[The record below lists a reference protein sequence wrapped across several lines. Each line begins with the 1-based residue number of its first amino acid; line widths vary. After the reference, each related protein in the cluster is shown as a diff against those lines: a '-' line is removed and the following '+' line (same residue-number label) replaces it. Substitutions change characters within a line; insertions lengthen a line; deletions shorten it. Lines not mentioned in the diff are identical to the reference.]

1 MKNIIVD
8 SSTRLIEIIENDFK
22 NLSRFPV
29 RFVFVN
35 GFLAWR
41 ELFTYFSNVFTIYE
55 LSDACRGKDTIPD
68 RDIVFS
74 KVRDLLTNNNSV
86 TERIAL
92 LPVAEV
98 LRIRRDAFPIREL
111 ATLQTSQSYS
121 RVIVPLLWPS
131 PSVQEE
137 LNMINRYSS
146 GIIPVMEIK
155 STGINKLQI
164 VSSASIAEKGS
175 KVAHGIREYL
185 EIWEK
190 GGNENVTLVTEQAYN
205 VATVSGDFSVVSFCN
220 AFDRLSRISNFGLI
234 EQHWGSESNW
244 QWLLDE
250 LNGRKNLSE
259 FIFYKLNMNTY
270 NAEKLVHAWSSF
282 DADHQWLALLWAKV
296 ENVVQEDIYNSILQ
310 KTEEPNLFRKVIT
323 LLPFH
328 QHLTLDDISLR
339 TDLMLHLKIR
349 HLDQDFWHM
358 YSDLEDLIE
367 MIRVL
372 PGVGERDTIEILKNV
387 SGLIKA
393 NTPKHLWLQIV
404 ERTHRDLYTYLT
416 YRPFVNPLVVAY
428 MRSYVYSKAC
438 DTLLPELSQ
447 VEEESQTQNFY
458 CFQTR
463 NAVLEEE
470 IPSGGKV
477 YWIDALGLEWAP
489 LLQRKLQS
497 NGLKVE
503 IRIARASLPTITS
516 ENEIMNGK
524 FLSNT
529 LDKIAHDQPY
539 GSFPIAFNKQFKAIS
554 DFASK
559 ITQICSSEDRVLL
572 TSDHGLT
579 RFASK
584 QEKIAVPEGYKSDFR
599 GRFAEMITEGFL
611 ASETNKSWLVDN
623 KRIILRGHN
632 IFVGGNRASGETH
645 GGASIEESLVPVFVV
660 SKIDDIPLEITSYTR
675 EVELSLKEDTYIK
688 LVLSSSRITSV
699 MLKIKTMDIT
709 LHGRKEKPLCWV
721 FTSTSISPGVYDMEV
736 ISTEGLIGCISVQI
750 SKGYKENDLGL

>member
-1 MKNIIVD
+1 MKSIIVD
-8 SSTRLIEIIENDFK
+8 SSARLIEIIENDFQD
-22 NLSRFPV
+22 LSRFPV
-29 RFVFVN
+29 RFIFVN

-41 ELFTYFSNVFTIYE
+41 ELFTYFSNVFTICE

-74 KVRDLLTNNNSV
+74 RVSDLLTNSNSL
-86 TERIAL
+86 TKKIAL

-98 LRIRRDAFPIREL
+98 LRIGRDAFPIKEL
-111 ATLQTSQSYS
+111 ATLEIDPSYS

-164 VSSASIAEKGS
+164 VSSTSIAEKGS
-175 KVAHGIREYL
+175 KVAQGIREYL

-190 GGNENVTLVTEQAYN
+190 GGNENVTLVTEQVCN
-205 VATVSGDFSVVSFCN
+205 IATVSGDFSVVSFRN

-244 QWLLDE
+244 QWLFDE

-259 FIFYKLNMNTY
+259 FISYKLNMNTY
-270 NAEKLVHAWSSF
+270 NPKKLVYSWSSF
-282 DADHQWLALLWAKV
+282 DADYQWLALLWAKF
-296 ENVVQEDIYNSILQ
+296 ENAVQKNIYNFILQ
-310 KTEEPNLFRKVIT
+310 RTEEPKLFKKVIT
-323 LLPFH
+323 LLPFR
-328 QHLTLDDISLR
+328 QHLTLDDITLR
-339 TDLMLHLKIR
+339 TDLMHHLKIR
-349 HLDQDFWHM
+349 HFDQDFWHM
-358 YSDLEDLIE
+358 YNDLEDLIE
-367 MIRVL
+367 MLRVL
-372 PGVGERDTIEILKNV
+372 PGVGERDTIEILNCV
-387 SGLIKA
+387 SKLIKLD
-393 NTPKHLWLQIV
+393 TPKHLWLQIV
-404 ERTHRDLYTYLT
+404 EIIHKDLYTYLT
-416 YRPFVNPLVVAY
+416 YRPFVSDLVASY
-428 MRSYVYSKAC
+428 MKSYVYSKAC
-438 DTLLPELSQ
+438 DTLLPKLSEF
-447 VEEESQTQNFY
+447 EEEWQTHNYY

-470 IPSGGKV
+470 MGTGEKV

-503 IRIARASLPTITS
+503 VRIARASLPTITS
-516 ENEIMNGK
+516 ENEIMNGI

-539 GSFPIAFNKQFKAIS
+539 GLFPIAFNKQFKAIS

-579 RFASK
+579 RFATG

-599 GRFAEMITEGFL
+599 GRFAEMTTEEFL
-611 ASETNKSWLVDN
+611 ASETNKSWLVDD

-645 GGASIEESLVPVFVV
+645 GGASLEESLVPVLVV
-660 SKIDDIPLEITSYTR
+660 SKIDDTSLEITSYTR

-688 LVLSSSRITSV
+688 LILSSSRVKNVI
-699 MLKIKTMDIT
+699 LKIKSIDRI
-709 LHGRKEKPLCWV
+709 LHGRKKKPLCWV
-721 FTSTSISPGVYDMEV
+721 FTSTSIPPGEYEMEV
-736 ISTEGLIGCISVQI
+736 ISTEGLIGCISVEI